1 MHKIIIFSLTLFFSS
16 SVFFGISF
24 AEEYEYEI
32 ETETVAENLNIPWS
46 IDFAP
51 DGRIFFTE
59 RSSGETTGTTRLGA
73 VRIIEDGNL
82 LEDPALLLNVERREG
97 GVLGLVL
104 DPNFEENHYVYVYY
118 TKKFAPLP
126 KDILSDIFNRLSR
139 FTEIDNKLQ
148 DELILIDRIP
158 GSHTHDGGRINF
170 GPDGKLYVTTG
181 DIKIPELS
189 QDLNSLAGKILR
201 INSDG
206 SIPEDNPFENSPVFS
221 YGHRNPQ
228 GIAWDKT
235 TGKLFSSE
243 HGGEGQD
250 EINLIEPG
258 NNYGWPEIQGDEKDL
273 KFVSPIYHT
282 GENTWAPSGTTF
294 YNSDKFPNFTG
305 KFFVATLA
313 KKSLKMLELDTD
325 ENKILS
331 ITTLLDNEFGR
342 LRDVV
347 EGPDGN
353 LYILTSNADG
363 RGIPTSN
370 DDRILKITSVSTTL
384 KIKGDALLPPLKQ
397 IKQGILSENI
407 SCKSNLQLL
416 LKPGSGMPV
425 CVTEKTAQKLII
437 RGWR

>member
-1 MHKIIIFSLTLFFSS
+1 MKFSLIVSSAILFSGMTL
-16 SVFFGISF
+16 GISF

-32 ETETVAENLNIPWS
+32 DVETIAENLNIPWS

-59 RSSGETTGTTRLGA
+59 RSGGETTGTTRLGT

-126 KDILSDIFNRLSR
+126 KDILSDTFNRLSR
-139 FTEIDNKLQ
+139 YTESNNKLEN
-148 DELILIDRIP
+148 ELILIDRIP
-158 GSHTHDGGRINF
+158 GSSTHDGGRIKF
-170 GPDGKLYVTTG
+170 GPDGKLYATTG
-181 DIKIPELS
+181 EIKIPELS
-189 QDLNSLAGKILR
+189 QDLNSLGGKVLR

-243 HGGEGQD
+243 HGGDGQD
-250 EINLIEPG
+250 EINLIESG
-258 NNYGWPEIQGDEKDL
+258 NNYGWPEIQGKEQDP

-294 YNSDKFPNFTG
+294 YNSDKLSNFTG

-331 ITTLLDNEFGR
+331 VTTLLDKEFGR

-353 LYILTSNADG
+353 LYILTSNTDG

-397 IKQGILSENI
+397 IKQGILYENI

-416 LKPGSGMPV
+416 LKPSSGIPV
-425 CVTEKTAQKLII
+425 CVTEKTAEKLII
-437 RGWR
+437 RGWG